1 MKPKNPAVMRLLPL
15 LLSLISFTAFA
26 QKTVLIQSI
35 QIQNDYDE
43 VAANPFGKPE
53 SEAAFLQALEQKLQ
67 ERLGP
72 VAVEYLNEQKIILMD
87 RAVVSRDPMAAIES
101 FQALHRAKRTFN
113 RAAYDVVLDVHLEL
127 RDQFKGKHDNLQI
140 VATVTASDG
149 AKNRLFKNKGRANV
163 SIAPVPFNLGQLNGK
178 SAQVYESFPL
188 SEEQLAQ
195 ALVRSVVRAL
205 DQNEEVGEIAV
216 QRQGLDVYAAFMDQA
231 ESYKIIATNDYGQWI
246 SKTMLLQFLTYA
258 RYRPVKVTRQS
269 DHQDILLGLRERR
282 VTDITYEA
290 GLPKV
295 YQMAKVHK
303 HYRLSTQFGPNQKEH
318 YSLNAVLT
326 EKRALGGLT
335 WNEPI
340 RFRLAAAGKT
350 SAGELTFSVTN
361 DPANPTRRYARSLG
375 RVYHP
380 WASLEGRLGEMPFA
394 MYTNPYALNAVEIK
408 WGGELVGLIV
418 HAAAPRPYLR
428 KRKNKLPYFVYFH
441 PNLDEQQHKLL
452 LQTFQAFHIGQ
463 VLQHSKEVRM
473 NQ

>member
-1 MKPKNPAVMRLLPL
+1 MRLLTL
-15 LLSLISFTAFA
+15 LLTFISLTAFA
-26 QKTVLIQSI
+26 QKKVLIQSI
-35 QIQNDYDE
+35 QVQNDYDE

-53 SEAAFLQALEQKLQ
+53 NEAAFLEALEQKLQ

-72 VAVEYLNEQKIILMD
+72 VTVDYLNEQKIIMMD

-101 FQALHRAKRTFN
+101 FQTLHRAKRKVN
-113 RAAYDVVLDVHLEL
+113 RAAYDVVLDLHLEL
-127 RDQFKGKHDNLQI
+127 RDQFKGKQDNLQI
-140 VATVTASDG
+140 VTTVIASDG

-163 SIAPVPFNLGQLNGK
+163 SIAPVPFSLAQLNDK

-188 SEEQLAQ
+188 REEQLAQ
-195 ALVRSVVRAL
+195 TLVRSMIRAL
-205 DQNEEVGEIAV
+205 DQNEEVEVIAV
-216 QRQGLDVYAAFMDQA
+216 QRQPMDLYGDFMGQA
-231 ESYKIIATNDYGQWI
+231 EPFKIIASNDYGQWI
-246 SKTMLLQFLTYA
+246 NKTMLLQFLTFA
-258 RYRPVKVTRQS
+258 KYRPVMVTRQS

-282 VTDITYEA
+282 ITDITYQA
-290 GLPKV
+290 GLPQV
-295 YQMAKVHK
+295 YQVARVHK
-303 HYRLSTQFGPNQKEH
+303 HYRLTTQFGPHQKEH

-326 EKRALGGLT
+326 DKRALGGIT

-340 RFRLAAAGKT
+340 HFRLATAGKT
-350 SAGELTFSVTN
+350 TTGEFTFSVAN
-361 DPANPTRRYARSLG
+361 DPASPTRHYARSLG

-394 MYTNPYALNAVEIK
+394 MYTNPYALNAVEIQ
-408 WGGELVGLIV
+408 WGGELVGLVV

-441 PNLDEQQHKLL
+441 PNLNEQQHQLL

-463 VLQHSKEVRM
+463 VLQHGQEVKI